1 MQESVTFQQDS
12 YQDKNRPP
20 SPKASPKVQ
29 KSPKTASAASRSRFF
44 GKRGSMSHI
53 ETREDSG
60 QSSLSG
66 QERFE
71 RYLSPYPGRRIRTTS
86 TGSDKSNLNVNASGK
101 APRVTS
107 FDDDEADGFDDNDS
121 DKEEEDEGADHGL
134 IELVPIL
141 VVLFGCAWHSPP
153 FFLFPV
159 KCRDMHTYI
168 HTHTHVRAR
177 ARTDTHTHTS
187 FTRRSH
193 CFWIRADVRYLGYLF
208 SETVRFTGIITIM
221 VYVVHSLVLFCSLCS
236 LVDGVHS
243 CLAHHHLSCVAPPLA
258 VNEWRCGCKTPH
270 AVLHAH
276 GYAIRACCWHRPLKP
291 ACKPTIVP
299 RCCCGFFVTQR

>member
-168 HTHTHVRAR
+168 HTHTHTRAR
-177 ARTDTHTHTS
+177 ARAHGHTHTHVVHTS
-187 FTRRSH
+187 FTLLLDPRGRQVLGLLVFGDCAIH
-193 CFWIRADVRYLGYLF
+193 WNHYHHGVRCALPCSVLF
-208 SETVRFTGIITIM
+208 SLLPRGWGALLLGTSPSLLRGTPTCCQRMAVR
-221 VYVVHSLVLFCSLCS
+221 L
-236 LVDGVHS
+236 
-243 CLAHHHLSCVAPPLA
+243 
-258 VNEWRCGCKTPH
+258 
-270 AVLHAH
+270 
-276 GYAIRACCWHRPLKP
+276 
-291 ACKPTIVP
+291 
-299 RCCCGFFVTQR
+299 